1 MYLGA
6 VLDDRLREECGVF
19 GIYNHKDAAAL
30 TALGLHALQH
40 RGQEACGINTFDG
53 KNFYSVK
60 RRGLVGDNFTSEKII
75 KQLPGNAAIG
85 HNRYSTTGLPIIR
98 NIQPFFADLHLG
110 GISIAHNGNLT
121 NAIQI
126 REQMVKDGAI
136 FQTTSDT
143 ETVVQLIAKSR
154 RVKILDKI
162 IDAIFQ
168 VQGGYA
174 MVMLSNKKLIG
185 IRDPYGIRPLV
196 LGKLRDSYIFASETC
211 ALDIIGAEFVREV
224 ENGEIVIIN
233 KDGVESIKPFP
244 KQNAR
249 PCIFEYI
256 YFSRPDSIVGGK
268 GVYDYRKNLGRQL
281 AIESPTDADLIS
293 AVPDS
298 GNPAAIGYS
307 EQSKIQFDM
316 GIIRNHYVG
325 RTFIEPTQQI
335 RQLGVKLKH
344 NPNKA
349 AIKNKTLI
357 LVDDSIVRG
366 TTSKKIVSMLYDA
379 GAKEVHMKIS
389 SPPIK
394 YPDYYGID
402 TPNVSE
408 LLAAN
413 NSIEEMRKII
423 GVKTLA
429 FLSIDGVY
437 KALGHEKRDNKNPQF
452 TDHCFTGDYPVK
464 PTDLKNQSEKNNQL
478 SLLSNVAG

>member
-1 MYLGA
+1 
-6 VLDDRLREECGVF
+6 
-19 GIYNHKDAAAL
+19 
-30 TALGLHALQH
+30 
-40 RGQEACGINTFDG
+40 
-53 KNFYSVK
+53 
-60 RRGLVGDNFTSEKII
+60 
-75 KQLPGNAAIG
+75 
-85 HNRYSTTGLPIIR
+85 
-98 NIQPFFADLHLG
+98 
-110 GISIAHNGNLT
+110 
-121 NAIQI
+121 
-126 REQMVKDGAI
+126 
-136 FQTTSDT
+136 
-143 ETVVQLIAKSR
+143 
-154 RVKILDKI
+154 
-162 IDAIFQ
+162 
-168 VQGGYA
+168 
-174 MVMLSNKKLIG
+174 
-185 IRDPYGIRPLV
+185 
-196 LGKLRDSYIFASETC
+196 
-211 ALDIIGAEFVREV
+211 
-224 ENGEIVIIN
+224 
-233 KDGVESIKPFP
+233 
-244 KQNAR
+244 
-249 PCIFEYI
+249 
-256 YFSRPDSIVGGK
+256 
-268 GVYDYRKNLGRQL
+268 
-281 AIESPTDADLIS
+281 
-293 AVPDS
+293 
-298 GNPAAIGYS
+298 
-307 EQSKIQFDM
+307 M

-349 AIKNKTLI
+349 AIKNKTLV

-437 KALGHEKRDNKNPQF
+437 KALGHEKRNNENPQF

>member
-154 RVKILDKI
+154 RAKILDKI

-196 LGKLRDSYIFASETC
+196 LGKLGDSYIFASETC
-211 ALDIIGAEFVREV
+211 ALDIIGAEFIREV

-233 KDGVESIKPFP
+233 KDGVESVKPFP

-366 TTSKKIVSMLYDA
+366 NTSKKIVSMLYDA

-437 KALGHEKRDNKNPQF
+437 RALGHEKRDNKNPQF

>member
-121 NAIQI
+121 NAIHI

-154 RVKILDKI
+154 RAKILDKI

-196 LGKLRDSYIFASETC
+196 LGRLKDSYIFASETC

-233 KDGVESIKPFP
+233 KDGVESVRPFP

-298 GNPAAIGYS
+298 GNPAAIGYA

-437 KALGHEKRDNKNPQF
+437 KALGHEKRNNENPQF

>member
-1 MYLGA
+1 
-6 VLDDRLREECGVF
+6 
-19 GIYNHKDAAAL
+19 
-30 TALGLHALQH
+30 
-40 RGQEACGINTFDG
+40 
-53 KNFYSVK
+53 
-60 RRGLVGDNFTSEKII
+60 
-75 KQLPGNAAIG
+75 
-85 HNRYSTTGLPIIR
+85 
-98 NIQPFFADLHLG
+98 LHLG

-121 NAIQI
+121 NAIHI

-154 RVKILDKI
+154 RAKILDKI

-185 IRDPYGIRPLV
+185 IRDPHGIRPLV
-196 LGKLRDSYIFASETC
+196 LGKLGDSYIFASETC

-233 KDGVESIKPFP
+233 KDGVESVKPFP

-298 GNPAAIGYS
+298 GNPAAIGYA

-437 KALGHEKRDNKNPQF
+437 KALGHEKRNNENPQF